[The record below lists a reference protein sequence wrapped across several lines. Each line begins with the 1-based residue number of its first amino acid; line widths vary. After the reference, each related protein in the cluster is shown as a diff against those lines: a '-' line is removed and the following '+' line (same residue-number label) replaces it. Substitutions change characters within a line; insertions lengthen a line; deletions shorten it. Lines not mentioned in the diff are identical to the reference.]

1 MPADLHALAAFAHR
15 HPRLLVLTGAG
26 CSTDSGIPDYR
37 DAQGQ
42 WKRAPAMT
50 FQAFTGDE
58 RARQRYW
65 ARSLIGWRVMSAAR
79 PGPAHQALARLE
91 AAGRVEL
98 LLTQNVDGLRRR
110 RQPASS
116 TCTGASTPWCA
127 WPATRLPRT
136 DWQALLHAQSR
147 LASSPGRHRPRR
159 RCRPGRP
166 GLLHLPGARLPRCG
180 TGMLKPDVVF
190 FGENVPRERVDAA
203 MAALQRADALL
214 VAGSSLMVYS
224 GYRFAQACCCRQAH
238 RRHQPGP
245 HARRR
250 HAGAQGDAARGRSA
264 PEHGPPAG
272 GAGVNAG
279 RPMHAR
285 CSPGAPTVS
294 CASAQQPYPVN
305 ARNSRSS
312 SSPQP
317 RLVQLLAPEVLLI
330 EPRLV
335 HGCAHII
342 GRRISTPPQR
352 GIGKRAGAVVVAR
365 RRGARIGRQHEHAL
379 EIGPRIV
386 HAVLAR
392 HSSASVRTTSITL
405 GCAPSRWAASASG

>member
-1 MPADLHALAAFAHR
+1 MNGP
-15 HPRLLVLTGAG
+15 
-26 CSTDSGIPDYR
+26 
-37 DAQGQ
+37 
-42 WKRAPAMT
+42 
-50 FQAFTGDE
+50 
-58 RARQRYW
+58 RQRYW

-190 FGENVPRERVDAA
+190 WRKRAA
-203 MAALQRADALL
+203 RTRRRRHGRAAARRRLL

-224 GYRFAQACCCRQAH
+224 GYRFAQAFAAAGKPIAAINLGRTRADDMLALKVT
-238 RRHQPGP
+238 QPVGEVLP
-245 HARRR
+245 SMARLL
-250 HAGAQGDAARGRSA
+250 AAQG
-264 PEHGPPAG
+264 
-272 GAGVNAG
+272 
-279 RPMHAR
+279 
-285 CSPGAPTVS
+285 
-294 CASAQQPYPVN
+294 
-305 ARNSRSS
+305 
-312 SSPQP
+312 
-317 RLVQLLAPEVLLI
+317 
-330 EPRLV
+330 
-335 HGCAHII
+335 
-342 GRRISTPPQR
+342 
-352 GIGKRAGAVVVAR
+352 
-365 RRGARIGRQHEHAL
+365 
-379 EIGPRIV
+379 
-386 HAVLAR
+386 
-392 HSSASVRTTSITL
+392 
-405 GCAPSRWAASASG
+405 